1 MTQPPRLLSRR
12 KCESIQTYLFSK
24 PFEFE
29 GVKIGVVKC
38 LPYTKK
44 FYGIA
49 VTHPVRYYYSF
60 YTEPELLVGVIPS
73 GDVEADEAS
82 QEGDDLVTTINPIVV
97 LIQESKHPEG
107 GVWHRRA
114 YPKPAKT

>member
-1 MTQPPRLLSRR
+1 MTQAPVPMTITKR
-12 KCESIQTYLFSK
+12 ESIQTCLFSK
-24 PFEFE
+24 PLEFE

-60 YTEPELLVGVIPS
+60 YTKPELLVGVFPS
-73 GDVEADEAS
+73 GNVEADEAG
-82 QEGDDLVTTINPIVV
+82 QEGDDFMA
-97 LIQESKHPEG
+97 G
-107 GVWHRRA
+107 DF
-114 YPKPAKT
+114 

>member
-1 MTQPPRLLSRR
+1 MLQSRGPVTVFGYDDYMTQTPPRLLSRR

-24 PFEFE
+24 PFELE

-60 YTEPELLVGVIPS
+60 YAEPELLVGVIPS
-73 GDVEADEAS
+73 GDVETDEAG
-82 QEGDDLVTTINPIVV
+82 QEGDDLMALSI
-97 LIQESKHPEG
+97 LSFSKVMP
-107 GVWHRRA
+107 W
-114 YPKPAKT
+114 